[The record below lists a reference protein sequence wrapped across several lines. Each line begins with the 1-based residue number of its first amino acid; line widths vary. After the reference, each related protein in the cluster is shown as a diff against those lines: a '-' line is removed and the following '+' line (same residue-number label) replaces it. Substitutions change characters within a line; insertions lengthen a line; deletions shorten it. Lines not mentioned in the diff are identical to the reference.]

1 MSLRNKAKTIV
12 NAEPSARSN
21 CPNSRGAK
29 PVPPMDSFSR
39 TRRLTYSA
47 LLAALALIFSYI
59 EVLIPFN
66 FGIPGIKLG
75 IANLVVIVAL
85 YYLGARYAF
94 VINIIRVVVAG
105 LLFTGL
111 FGCLYSLAGAL
122 LSFAV
127 MLLTKKTGLF
137 SVTGVS
143 ICGGVFHNLGQIL
156 VAAFL
161 ISSLKIFVYFPVLI
175 ISGVISGAII
185 GILAFLILRRL
196 PGGAGLL

>member
-1 MSLRNKAKTIV
+1 MSLRSNRATQS
-12 NAEPSARSN
+12 PGPRTDRSARI
-21 CPNSRGAK
+21 R
-29 PVPPMDSFSR
+29 D
-39 TRRLTYSA
+39 LTTAA

-66 FGIPGIKLG
+66 FGIPGVKLG

-85 YYLGARYAF
+85 YYLGPKYAF
-94 VINIIRVVVAG
+94 VINMIRVFVAG

-122 LSFAV
+122 LSFAM
-127 MLLTKKTGLF
+127 MLLIKKTGLF

-156 VAAFL
+156 IAAFL

-175 ISGVISGAII
+175 ISGVISGCII
-185 GILAFLILRRL
+185 GVVAFLILQRL
-196 PGGAGLL
+196 PGRTQSTTVM